1 MSLERIAATLLE
13 GLDTSRVTI
22 RLPPDYPVDAEALAP
37 GVPSIGHTIAVQDSS
52 TFTLLRT
59 GDRPVVQ
66 DDVRVSP
73 PAYPELIEIYG
84 CYAQMLAAVLDE
96 GEMVGLVAVHQLEE
110 PRHWTEEEIAK
121 LTSAAEGVRRE
132 LAKTG

>member
-13 GLDTSRVTI
+13 TLDTSRVTV
-22 RLPPDYPVDAEALAP
+22 RLAPDYPVDAEALAP
-37 GVPSIGHTIAVQDSS
+37 GVPSIAHTKADQNSS
-52 TFTLLRT
+52 TFTLLKT

-73 PAYPELIEIYG
+73 PAYPELIDIYG
-84 CYAQMLAAVLDE
+84 CYAQMLAAVVDH
-96 GEMVGLVAVHQLEE
+96 GEMVGLVAVHQLGG
-110 PRHWTEEEIAK
+110 PRHWTDEEVGK
-121 LTSAAEGVRRE
+121 LTSAAEEVRHE